1 MKKLVALILAM
12 VMILGLVS
20 GCGKTANDTPDQP
33 QQTDDPANSGEDT
46 PLCRCGPPAR
56 DRLFRFHERWEKTGI
71 FRRKPEGQGQ
81 SIG

>member
-46 PLCRCGPPAR
+46 PSAGVDPSDR
-56 DRLFRFHERWEKTGI
+56 DRLFRRHH
-71 FRRKPEGQGQ
+71 
-81 SIG
+81 

>member
-1 MKKLVALILAM
+1 MKKLAALILAM

-46 PLCRCGPPAR
+46 PPLPVWTP
-56 DRLFRFHERWEKTGI
+56 
-71 FRRKPEGQGQ
+71 
-81 SIG
+81 

>member
-1 MKKLVALILAM
+1 MKKLVALILVM

-46 PLCRCGPPAR
+46 PLCRCGPLIPICI
-56 DRLFRFHERWEKTGI
+56 L
-71 FRRKPEGQGQ
+71 RRSPP
-81 SIG
+81 STT

>member
-46 PLCRCGPPAR
+46 PLCRCGPPDR
-56 DRLFRFHERWEKTGI
+56 DRLFRRYH
-71 FRRKPEGQGQ
+71 
-81 SIG
+81 